1 MKRPSGWP
9 QLPERG
15 KNMAFEKAEKYLS
28 DRGYADRVQTFPV
41 SSATVELAARALG
54 TEPARIAKSLT
65 FANGEGAILVVCAGD
80 VKVNSGKFK
89 QVFGVKAK
97 MLTFDQVH
105 SLIGYDVGGVCPFG
119 VNPGVAVYLDESLK
133 RFDHV
138 YPACGS
144 DNSAVKLTPQELEQL
159 SGSIGWV
166 DVCVPLVETAQ
177 K

>member
-1 MKRPSGWP
+1 
-9 QLPERG
+9 
-15 KNMAFEKAEKYLS
+15 MAFEKAEKYLS
-28 DRGYADRVQTFPV
+28 DRGFGDRIQTFPV

-65 FANGEGAILVVCAGD
+65 FAGGEGAIMVVCAGD
-80 VKVNSGKFK
+80 MKVNSGKFK
-89 QVFGVKAK
+89 QTFGVKAK

-105 SLIGYDVGGVCPFG
+105 SLVGYDVGGVCPFG

-133 RFDHV
+133 RFACV

-144 DNSAVKLTPQELEQL
+144 DSSAVKLTPEELERL
-159 SGSIGWV
+159 SGSLGWV
-166 DVCVPLVETAQ
+166 DVCVPMAETAE